1 MKEVAVCPYEYAQTK
16 GTVITGTGRA
26 GTSFLVAL
34 LSTLKMPTG
43 FTAPQA
49 QSYLSNPAH
58 AGLERMQTCKCH
70 DSRTHCLVFST
81 QVQIVKSPYLAMDKW
96 FPIWLTPTIQP
107 LSNVIVPIRDSKET
121 SISRANMPMTRANK
135 NNNISGGFW
144 GGSRTVIEQQHFDE
158 HILSTLIAELTRQNI
173 PTVLLSYPRHVLDAE
188 YCADQLYFLR
198 ARYGVS
204 YGAFVEAHRALSNT
218 SLVHSQ

>member
-1 MKEVAVCPYEYAQTK
+1 MKEVAVCPYDYAQTK

-26 GTSFLVAL
+26 GTSFLIAL

-70 DSRTHCLVFST
+70 DNRTNCLVFST

-121 SISRANMPMTRANK
+121 SISRAN
-135 NNNISGGFW
+135 NNNTAGAEKKMRIWLMKRRRQIGKEPRSTEYGIRRRVRDRDGGQNEKW
-144 GGSRTVIEQQHFDE
+144 RREVRGWRGGR
-158 HILSTLIAELTRQNI
+158 
-173 PTVLLSYPRHVLDAE
+173 
-188 YCADQLYFLR
+188 
-198 ARYGVS
+198 
-204 YGAFVEAHRALSNT
+204 GAFLPFLPPCSDSPFFER
-218 SLVHSQ
+218 